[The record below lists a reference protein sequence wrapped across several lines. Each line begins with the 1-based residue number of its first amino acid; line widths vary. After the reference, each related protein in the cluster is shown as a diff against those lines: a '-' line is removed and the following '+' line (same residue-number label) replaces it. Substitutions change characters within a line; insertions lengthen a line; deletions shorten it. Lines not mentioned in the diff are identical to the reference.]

1 MHNARAQREE
11 YLDFLY
17 AFFQNCWHLKDW
29 IRHDRTAP
37 QSLKDAANRI
47 RKRQEQITSI
57 DLAVDLANRT
67 KHLELKQ
74 TPRRDGQ
81 FIRNL
86 NPYATPRSTCW
97 RTKSSKTRFLPRLV
111 PISI

>member
-1 MHNARAQREE
+1 MRRWLSRLEQFDFPDGVTPERRHEE
-11 YLDFLY
+11 YLDFLH

-57 DLAVDLANRT
+57 DLAADLKRI
-67 KHLELKQ
+67 E
-74 TPRRDGQ
+74 
-81 FIRNL
+81 
-86 NPYATPRSTCW
+86 RSIW
-97 RTKSSKTRFLPRLV
+97 N
-111 PISI
+111 